1 METLSHLIMIYCVR
15 VKPTV
20 LFTRVMPDGEIRN
33 LAPGGIA
40 LLSALDLTAKE
51 IKHDLTVTA
60 ALDGN
65 HSGPD
70 DPHLHGN
77 ALDVRTHDLDN
88 PQHAVETLIVQLG
101 PLFYAFLEDPDTD
114 NEHIHCQ
121 VRKGTVYPPATS
133 PTIET

>member
-1 METLSHLIMIYCVR
+1 MIYCVR

-51 IKHDLTVTA
+51 IEHDLTVTS
-60 ALDGN
+60 ALDGT

-77 ALDVRTHDLDN
+77 ALDIRTHDLPD
-88 PQHAVETLIVQLG
+88 PEHALQTLIVQLG
-101 PLFYAFLEDPDTD
+101 PRFYAFMEDAESD
-114 NEHIHCQ
+114 NAHIHCQ
-121 VRKGTVYPPATS
+121 VARGTVYP
-133 PTIET
+133 